1 MSPIIS
7 TSAARQSGAC
17 ELFGRMAR
25 AARHGWQLYRAW
37 YVQEATIAYLK
48 TLSDRQLKDIG
59 LTRSQIDCAV
69 RGAFDWHPTHP
80 RDC

>member
-1 MSPIIS
+1 MSDLMS
-7 TSAARQSGAC
+7 TSATRQSGAC
-17 ELFGRMAR
+17 EFFGRMAR
-25 AARHGWQLYRAW
+25 VVRHGWTLYRAW

-69 RGAFDWHPTHP
+69 RGAFDMRPAHH
-80 RDC
+80 RDY

>member
-7 TSAARQSGAC
+7 TSAARQSGASG
-17 ELFGRMAR
+17 LFGRMAR

-59 LTRSQIDCAV
+59 LTRSQIGCAV
-69 RGAFDWHPTHP
+69 RGAFDRHSTHP